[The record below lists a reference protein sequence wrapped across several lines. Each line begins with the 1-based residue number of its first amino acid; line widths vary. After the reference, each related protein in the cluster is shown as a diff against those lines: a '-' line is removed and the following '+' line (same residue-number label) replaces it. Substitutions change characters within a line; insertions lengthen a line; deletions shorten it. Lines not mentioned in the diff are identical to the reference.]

1 MALSEIEQVVLWGP
15 PIAMLLVT
23 VGYYVRWG
31 KEADERGE
39 ERADDS
45 ERSSTGGDR

>member
-15 PIAMLLVT
+15 PVVMLLVT

-31 KEADERGE
+31 KEADERG
-39 ERADDS
+39 DDAG
-45 ERSSTGGDR
+45 RSSTGGDG

>member
-15 PIAMLLVT
+15 PVVMLLVT

-39 ERADDS
+39 EPTDDAG
-45 ERSSTGGDR
+45 RSSTGGDR